1 MYWRLRLL
9 SATLFAGVVSRSVS
23 ECNRAHRA
31 VRNLRVDRV
40 AMLFLVESE
49 LLDPVAQRADRHAE
63 QFRGAGFVVA
73 RLLQRFADR
82 VPRAEEHT
90 SELQSL
96 IRISSAVFFL
106 NKQN

>member
-1 MYWRLRLL
+1 LYWRLRLL

-49 LLDPVAQRADRHAE
+49 LLYSVAQRADRHS
-63 QFRGAGFVVA
+63 QPFRGAGFFFA
-73 RLLQRFADR
+73 GLLQRFAER
-82 VPRAEEHT
+82 VPPRAFPLRPEFQPIT
-90 SELQSL
+90 RFS
-96 IRISSAVFFL
+96 
-106 NKQN
+106 

>member
-49 LLDPVAQRADRHAE
+49 LLDPVAQRAERHAE

-82 VPRAEEHT
+82 VPLFCFHLRPECGLALRFRPRRRWRT
-90 SELQSL
+90 
-96 IRISSAVFFL
+96 
-106 NKQN
+106 